1 MTDSKDAKDAKGKD
15 SAAEAKSKDSAAENK
30 PKGGGKS
37 PTARKQEQRRQEKL
51 DLVQQQIEEGSLT
64 IRQMTPEE
72 RKKYPPRPRKPR
84 KKR

>member
-1 MTDSKDAKDAKGKD
+1 MTDSKDAKNAKGED
-15 SAAEAKSKDSAAENK
+15 PGAEAKAKDAAPENK
-30 PKGGGKS
+30 PKDGGKS
-37 PTARKQEQRRQEKL
+37 PTARKQEARRQEKL

>member
-1 MTDSKDAKDAKGKD
+1 MADSKEEKGKD
-15 SAAEAKSKDSAAENK
+15 SAAEAKPTGGGK
-30 PKGGGKS
+30 GGKS

>member
-1 MTDSKDAKDAKGKD
+1 MTDQKDEKGKD
-15 SAAEAKSKDSAAENK
+15 SAAEAKPKDAAGEAK
-30 PKGGGKS
+30 PKGGSGGKS

>member
-1 MTDSKDAKDAKGKD
+1 MSEEKDKKDEGSTSGA
-15 SAAEAKSKDSAAENK
+15 K

-51 DLVQQQIEEGSLT
+51 DLVRQQVEEGSLT
-64 IRQMTPEE
+64 IRKMTPEE

-84 KKR
+84 KQR